1 MLGIRKIINSDKLK
15 TVIDIPDELKDQK
28 VEVIVLPLIIEK
40 KRVSVKKEK
49 RFLRLFSNP
58 IKVKKL
64 LIPSREGMHER

>member
-49 RFLRLFSNP
+49 RFLKLFSNP
-58 IKVKKL
+58 VKVKKL
-64 LIPSREGMHER
+64 LIPSREEMHER